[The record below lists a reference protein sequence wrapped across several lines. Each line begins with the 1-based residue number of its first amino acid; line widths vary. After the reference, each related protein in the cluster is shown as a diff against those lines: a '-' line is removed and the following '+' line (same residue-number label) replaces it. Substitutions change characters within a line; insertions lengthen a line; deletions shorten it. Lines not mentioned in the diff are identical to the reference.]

1 MTTQLDIHNVES
13 ITTNLNIYDTFNVTR
28 VEIRKENGEVVTIN
42 LYSQGPEQAIQLDEV
57 TKDYRE

>member
-28 VEIRKENGEVVTIN
+28 VEIRKDSGELVVIN
-42 LYSQGPEQAIQLDEV
+42 LYSQGHEQAIQLDEA
-57 TKDYRE
+57 TQDYRK